1 MTDRSDENFNLDE
14 LLHPANAMGVLIV
27 KCPGTGKEFS
37 TGINAD
43 RGSLVGLQAIVAT
56 SICPHCGAE
65 HAWRVQDARYVNAL
79 PPDLSVTPDKL
90 REDHNSLGE

>member
-1 MTDRSDENFNLDE
+1 VTVR
-14 LLHPANAMGVLIV
+14 HARPVMGVLIA

-43 RGSLVGLQAIVAT
+43 RDSLVGLRAIVAT

-65 HAWRVQDARYVNAL
+65 HAWRVEDARYVDTL
-79 PPDLSVTPDKL
+79 PPDLSVSSDKL
-90 REDHNSLGE
+90 SSGPDSLSARAGE

>member
-1 MTDRSDENFNLDE
+1 
-14 LLHPANAMGVLIV
+14 MGVLIA

-43 RGSLVGLQAIVAT
+43 RDSLVGLRAIVAT

-65 HAWRVQDARYVNAL
+65 HAWRVQDARYVDAL
-79 PPDLSVTPDKL
+79 PPDLSLSPDKTSV
-90 REDHNSLGE
+90 EDHKSLSARASSNESRNR

>member
-1 MTDRSDENFNLDE
+1 
-14 LLHPANAMGVLIV
+14 MGVLIA

-43 RGSLVGLQAIVAT
+43 RDSLVGLRAIVAT

-65 HAWRVQDARYVNAL
+65 HAWRVQDARYVDAL
-79 PPDLSVTPDKL
+79 PPDLSLSPDKTSV
-90 REDHNSLGE
+90 RGPQIAFSASE

>member
-1 MTDRSDENFNLDE
+1 
-14 LLHPANAMGVLIV
+14 MGVLIV

-43 RGSLVGLQAIVAT
+43 RDSLVGLRAIVAT

-65 HAWRVQDARYVNAL
+65 HAWRIQDARYVDAL
-79 PPDLSVTPDKL
+79 PPELSPQSRQTEK
-90 REDHNSLGE
+90 RTIIRSSARARK

>member
-1 MTDRSDENFNLDE
+1 
-14 LLHPANAMGVLIV
+14 MGVLIV

-43 RGSLVGLQAIVAT
+43 RDSLVGLRAIVAT

-65 HAWRVQDARYVNAL
+65 HAWRIQDARYVDAL
-79 PPDLSVTPDKL
+79 PPELSPQSRQN
-90 REDHNSLGE
+90 REANHNSLFSAARK

>member
-1 MTDRSDENFNLDE
+1 MG
-14 LLHPANAMGVLIV
+14 LLIA

-43 RGSLVGLQAIVAT
+43 RDSLVGLRAIVAA

-65 HAWRVQDARYVNAL
+65 HAWRVQDARYVDAL
-79 PPDLSVTPDKL
+79 PPDLSVSPDEL
-90 REDHNSLGE
+90 SRPHNSLSVRASSNESRNR

>member
-1 MTDRSDENFNLDE
+1 MV
-14 LLHPANAMGVLIV
+14 VLIA

-43 RGSLVGLQAIVAT
+43 RDSLVDLRAIVAT

-65 HAWRVQDARYVNAL
+65 HAWRVQDARYVDTL
-79 PPDLSVTPDKL
+79 PPDLSANPD
-90 REDHNSLGE
+90 N

>member
-1 MTDRSDENFNLDE
+1 
-14 LLHPANAMGVLIV
+14 MGVLIA

-43 RGSLVGLQAIVAT
+43 RNSLVGLRAILAT

-65 HAWRVQDARYVNAL
+65 HAWRVQDARYVDAGGEGRVGCVVDVGL
-79 PPDLSVTPDKL
+79 GGSV
-90 REDHNSLGE
+90 RA